1 MLFRFTKLWVA
12 AGLLVAMWGIGTAR
26 RSDPRAWVRPI
37 GSQPG
42 PVRILQ
48 FYASVGTL
56 TIGQKALLCYGV
68 QNARSVRLSPAMAG
82 IYPSSSRCVE
92 VGPEH
97 TTHYV
102 LVAEGYDGRVTTRSL
117 TLPVQTAPVTPQ
129 ILNYA
134 LVEPFFSAESPA
146 APTSA
151 KAGKT

>member
-1 MLFRFTKLWVA
+1 MLLRFLKLCLAVS
-12 AGLLVAMWGIGTAR
+12 LLVAMWGLSR
-26 RSDPRAWVRPI
+26 VRESDAAAWLRPI

-102 LVAEGYDGRVTTRSL
+102 LLAEGFDGRVTTRSL

-134 LVEPFFSAESPA
+134 LVEPFVSAESPA
-146 APTSA
+146 APTGA
-151 KAGKT
+151 RAVKT